1 MIYRVVIKSSHR
13 PSVFRAPSLL
23 DYKLV
28 SEIACS
34 SVDLGLSM
42 LFAASLIVVLE
53 RKIVQRRAVGT
64 YWARGTITPPPDF
77 VRNRSKT
84 LSFKNNWLYNLPL
97 TPRFSNIPAVPQLS
111 AGSYGSKAKTI

>member
-64 YWARGTITPPPDF
+64 YGARGTITPQILSEIEAKPSPSKTIGYTTCPLPPDF
-77 VRNRSKT
+77 QIFLRYLN
-84 LSFKNNWLYNLPL
+84 
-97 TPRFSNIPAVPQLS
+97 
-111 AGSYGSKAKTI
+111 

>member
-64 YWARGTITPPPDF
+64 YGARGTIPPPTPQILSEIEAKPSPSKTIGYTTCPLPPDF
-77 VRNRSKT
+77 QIFLRYLN
-84 LSFKNNWLYNLPL
+84 
-97 TPRFSNIPAVPQLS
+97 
-111 AGSYGSKAKTI
+111 